1 MAATAGWA
9 VRHARSVL
17 VVAALLAIGAAVA
30 ATQLSTDAG
39 TDTLVDRDS
48 ESYRATERVR
58 EVFGEEPVVVVA
70 EGDLQE
76 LILTR
81 NLEILPRLEG
91 CLSGKVPKGAKPI
104 PGPCA
109 EIARGHPV
117 QHLAGP

>member
-1 MAATAGWA
+1 MASVAGWA
-9 VRHARSVL
+9 VRHARVVL
-17 VVAALLAIGAAVA
+17 VVSVLLAIGAGVA

-76 LILTR
+76 LILTP
-81 NLEILPRLEG
+81 NLGRLLRLEG
-91 CLSGKVPKGAKPI
+91 CLSGRVPKGAKPI
-104 PGPCA
+104 PGPCTELA
-109 EIARGHPV
+109 QLHPV
-117 QHLAGP
+117 QFL